1 MVLLPQ
7 AAVNRRQDQDGP
19 VPLAIGML
27 GDLGDLPP
35 VPNVPLV
42 SVHYREEQDF
52 QWGPGSAP
60 NLHTGGPGG
69 QNHLL
74 VPLINKELISF
85 LCFSLLLFLYQNC
98 NANSHYYGSSPG
110 IGPCLDSYLIR
121 ILYSNI

>member
-85 LCFSLLLFLYQNC
+85 LCFSLLLFFYQNC
-98 NANSHYYGSSPG
+98 NALLRIQPRYRTLFGFIFDPY
-110 IGPCLDSYLIR
+110 R
-121 ILYSNI
+121 ILYPNI